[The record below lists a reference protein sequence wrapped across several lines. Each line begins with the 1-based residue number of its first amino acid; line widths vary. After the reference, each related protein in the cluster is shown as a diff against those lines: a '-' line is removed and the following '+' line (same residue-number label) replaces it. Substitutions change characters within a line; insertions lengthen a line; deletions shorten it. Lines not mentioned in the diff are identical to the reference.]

1 MKSAQM
7 VIEKNYGQMANIFR
21 ICGVSDNYRLAK
33 RNPYAIEQ
41 YRVCIFLTNCYI
53 CFNGDQAGSVNMFGI
68 SAPTIDEY
76 LLL

>member
-41 YRVCIFLTNCYI
+41 YRVSIFLTNCYI
-53 CFNGDQAGSVNMFGI
+53 CFNGDQAGSVNTFGI